1 MGLVADKHRLGVMGI
16 VELKELDTGLVI
28 MKRNL
33 ITNRG
38 LEILKGGL
46 FGKKWFKLDTIIV
59 TANTGTPAATDVL
72 ANFCLSTD
80 DWYGSPLYTNDLRRG
95 IECTAFFDKSEAN
108 FTWQKIGLIDKNQ
121 NLICETLFLYAGKTS
136 STRVQVSWKLTLE
149 AI

>member
-1 MGLVADKHRLGVMGI
+1 MGLRVDHNRLGVVGI
-16 VELKELDTGLVI
+16 IDLYELDTGLHI

-46 FGKKWFKLDTIIV
+46 FGRKWFKLDTIIV
-59 TANTGTPAATDVL
+59 TDNTTTPAITDVM

-80 DWYGSPLYTNDLRRG
+80 NWYGSRLYTNDLRHG
-95 IECTAFFDKSEAN
+95 IDCTAFFTTSEAN
-108 FTWQKIGLIDKNQ
+108 FTWKKIGLIDKNQ
-121 NLICETLFLYAGKTS
+121 NLICESLFTYVKSA

-149 AI
+149 EI